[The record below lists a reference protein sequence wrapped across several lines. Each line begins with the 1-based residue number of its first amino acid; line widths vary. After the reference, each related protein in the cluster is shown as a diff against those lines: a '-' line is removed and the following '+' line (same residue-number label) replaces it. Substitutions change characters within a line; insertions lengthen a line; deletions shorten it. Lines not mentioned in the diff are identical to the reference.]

1 MINADNSKIKWGMIK
16 RYLKRCLSPFF
27 LAFSFFFS
35 VYLWESYSHPFPQ
48 ANYITSFKKSLLGD
62 ALTLSFGMRRL
73 LADVWFVR
81 LMQYYGTRELSEHDE
96 HTDEHWAPLAKT
108 IPSVTPK
115 DGRLTKADASGG
127 HSSGFPYHHC
137 HHRPDYGSGQYP
149 DFFPMAKH
157 IIDIDPYFKS
167 AVMYSVTSLA
177 FNLQKHESAIAL
189 LKIAMMY
196 SKKEWMY
203 PKLLAAIGYS
213 KAKDPQKVAQILTML
228 VWEPDCPTMVKQLV
242 AFLNKKTK
250 NYKTAYAIYLNIL
263 NTSKD
268 PFYLENAR
276 KEVEK
281 LKI

>member
-1 MINADNSKIKWGMIK
+1 MKVKLFCRFSEIIFV
-16 RYLKRCLSPFF
+16 LFLVFF
-27 LAFSFFFS
+27 FFFS
-35 VYLWESYSHPFPQ
+35 VYTWKSYSHPFPQ
-48 ANYITSFKKSLLGD
+48 ANYIASFKRSLLGD

-96 HTDEHWAPLAKT
+96 DGAKSPWRQRRHTDEH
-108 IPSVTPK
+108 
-115 DGRLTKADASGG
+115 
-127 HSSGFPYHHC
+127 HHC
-137 HHRPDYGSGQYP
+137 QHGADYGYGKYP
-149 DFFPMAKH
+149 DFFPMARH

-167 AVMYSVTSLA
+167 AIMYSVTSLA
-177 FNLQKHESAIAL
+177 FNLQKQESAIAL

-203 PKLLAAIGYS
+203 PRLLAAIGYS
-213 KAKDPQKVAQILTML
+213 KAKDPQKVAQTLTML

-250 NYKTAYAIYLNIL
+250 NYRTAYAIYLNIL

-276 KEVEK
+276 KETEK
-281 LKI
+281 LKKIIKL